1 MNKISET
8 GEKYLHFNFSLHLSG
23 LQPTM
28 LTTMYPTWSKK
39 KRSNETSVAFS
50 FYDCVLFFFCNLLK
64 FVVSFCNSKW
74 IWLREQN
81 VRIKHHMDGLFHW
94 KPTKPETL
102 IWFVH
107 CLVTLSFSLNW
118 KGNECIGYGRFIQQP
133 HGLKSTVNNF
143 FSSSAQFL
151 HLWSWAYKRI
161 NAIFNHFHG
170 FHSLCFC
177 LLCKF
182 FSLNTIFQRRLL
194 RRHFIKINLYSAK

>member
-28 LTTMYPTWSKK
+28 LATMYPTWSKK
-39 KRSNETSVAFS
+39 KRNNETSVAFS
-50 FYDCVLFFFCNLLK
+50 FYDCVLFFFRNLLK

-118 KGNECIGYGRFIQQP
+118 KGNECIGYGRFKQQP

-143 FSSSAQFL
+143 FLLLCYFCIFD
-151 HLWSWAYKRI
+151 HERI
-161 NAIFNHFHG
+161 NESMLYLIISLVSIHFV
-170 FHSLCFC
+170 FVSFVI
-177 LLCKF
+177 F

-194 RRHFIKINLYSAK
+194 RRDFIKINLYSAK